1 MNPDGTARRAR
12 VPRMPRPPALKLL
25 LASAAA
31 LVVLASTPAMSSAAT
46 TSPNPLVS
54 VRKSDHMFNKRY
66 CEYLFVRLEESKL
79 VGDVWNT
86 FGLNKC
92 PADQWKASDASA
104 LKALVPG
111 TLAVKLNGPRYWL
124 IDHASITWDRR
135 IQPLTGTVRSFFG
148 LKMRMLTTVDVPVVN
163 GVPGIAP
170 YVETIVNRRT
180 DFSFSRRNPVYQ
192 LVSPEGDVYAMQAYS
207 QIVDPK
213 LTRRKLG
220 GLGSK
225 LELPDGWKF
234 RTRHLK
240 RDLTLKTDGKTTV
253 LQDELQNTYQL
264 VR

>member
-1 MNPDGTARRAR
+1 M
-12 VPRMPRPPALKLL
+12 PRMLRPPALKFL
-25 LASAAA
+25 LASVAAV
-31 LVVLASTPAMSSAAT
+31 VVLASAPAVSSAA
-46 TSPNPLVS
+46 TSPNPLVK
-54 VRKSDHMFNKRY
+54 VGKSDRMFNKRY

-92 PADQWKASDASA
+92 PADQWKASDVAA
-104 LKALVPG
+104 LKEMVPG
-111 TLAVKLNGPRYWL
+111 TLVVKLNGPRYWL

-135 IQPLTGTVRSFFG
+135 IQPLSGTVRSFFG
-148 LKMRMLTTVDVPVVN
+148 LKMRMLTTVDVPVVD

-170 YVETIVNRRT
+170 YVETVVNRRT
-180 DFSFSRRNPVYQ
+180 NFTFSRRNPVYQ

-225 LELPDGWKF
+225 LALPEGWKF

-240 RDLTLKTDGKTTV
+240 RDLTLKTNGKTTV

-264 VR
+264 VK

>member
-1 MNPDGTARRAR
+1 
-12 VPRMPRPPALKLL
+12 MPRPPALKLL

-46 TSPNPLVS
+46 TSPNPLVT

-92 PADQWKASDASA
+92 PADQWKASDAAA

-163 GVPGIAP
+163 GVPGIAA
-170 YVETIVNRRT
+170 YAETIVNRRT
-180 DFSFSRRNPVYQ
+180 NFTFSRRNPVYQ
-192 LVSPEGDVYAMQAYS
+192 LVSPEGDVYAMQAY
-207 QIVDPK
+207 
-213 LTRRKLG
+213 
-220 GLGSK
+220 
-225 LELPDGWKF
+225 
-234 RTRHLK
+234 
-240 RDLTLKTDGKTTV
+240 
-253 LQDELQNTYQL
+253 
-264 VR
+264 